1 MLYERADEL
10 RGLPD
15 GPPTLMILRRREL
28 WGSCLGGF
36 CEEYSQP
43 CAAPCAKC
51 PTLRRVVRNL
61 LLSRVYTRAP
71 ASQKGLL
78 VPIHDTDLNDTS
90 PREVFAI
97 LSDDVDRCFE
107 LISHTGGSSEE
118 VEDLEYDETA
128 VRSYARAAFACM
140 EGMTFCMRAWAAE
153 RVPEP
158 RAEQQGDLESDVT
171 AMFSQLD
178 EVARIEPQL
187 GTGRQWWLNLQKALQ
202 LRRRMTHPRSWTDL
216 ALTREEILTVVD
228 ADAGF
233 RLLLSRY
240 LEV

>member
-1 MLYERADEL
+1 MPD
-10 RGLPD
+10 RG
-15 GPPTLMILRRREL
+15 G
-28 WGSCLGGF
+28 
-36 CEEYSQP
+36 
-43 CAAPCAKC
+43 
-51 PTLRRVVRNL
+51 RVVRNL
-61 LLSRVYTRAP
+61 LLLRPNTRAP

-78 VPIHDTDLNDTS
+78 VPNRNAEMNELS
-90 PREVFAI
+90 PQQVFAT

-107 LISHTGGSSEE
+107 LMSATEDSSEE
-118 VEDLEYDETA
+118 VDEREYEETA

-153 RVPEP
+153 RVSEP
-158 RAEQQGDLESDVT
+158 LAEQQGDLESDLT

-178 EVARIEPQL
+178 QVVRIEPQL

-202 LRRRMTHPRSWTDL
+202 LRDRLMHPRSWTDL
-216 ALTREEILTVVD
+216 AFTREEILTIVD

-240 LEV
+240 LES